1 MPPRVLTW
9 HPGACIKFQL
19 SRRRLA
25 RVRAK
30 KPDPYIA
37 FGNDMNDAGLLEGA
51 QYAVAVG
58 SHEALLPLADLTVDP
73 HPDAVAA
80 AIRALAEDF

>member
-1 MPPRVLTW
+1 
-9 HPGACIKFQL
+9 
-19 SRRRLA
+19 
-25 RVRAK
+25 
-30 KPDPYIA
+30 
-37 FGNDMNDAGLLEGA
+37 MNDVGLLEGA

-80 AIRALAEDF
+80 AIHTLYDMY

>member
-9 HPGACIKFQL
+9 HPGECIKFRFF
-19 SRRRLA
+19 RRRFGA
-25 RVRAK
+25 RLGE

-37 FGNDMNDAGLLEGA
+37 FGNDMNDVGLLEGA

-58 SHEALLPLADLTVDP
+58 SHEALLPLADLMVDP

>member
-1 MPPRVLTW
+1 
-9 HPGACIKFQL
+9 
-19 SRRRLA
+19 
-25 RVRAK
+25 
-30 KPDPYIA
+30 
-37 FGNDMNDAGLLEGA
+37 MNDAGVLEGA

-58 SHEALLPLADLTVDP
+58 SHKALLPLADLTVDP